1 MGFTHTFA
9 VVERDAI
16 TRLSTSCCFK
26 PRTSGEE
33 INAQFLSILSFLSRI
48 HVYDASSGS
57 INALVCLS
65 TSVCKLIC
73 LWNPLIHQTK
83 LLPMHNIKLQKTRK
97 CCVSFGYEQNSD
109 DYKVI

>member
-48 HVYDASSGS
+48 HVYDASSGDARGETE
-57 INALVCLS
+57 N
-65 TSVCKLIC
+65 TR
-73 LWNPLIHQTK
+73 PLEAYVEDVRRRESKSNGCENEELT
-83 LLPMHNIKLQKTRK
+83 P
-97 CCVSFGYEQNSD
+97 
-109 DYKVI
+109 